1 LHHYISN
8 LEFLGPAVNVSI
20 AIYGKMSPIANRAVK
35 CSGKIFVEVKKNL
48 GEAIVFSS

>member
-1 LHHYISN
+1 LHNYKSI
-8 LEFLGPAVNVSI
+8 LEFLGTAVGVLF

-35 CSGKIFVEVKKNL
+35 CSGKIFVEVKKIL